1 MGDRKIRK
9 KDCVRLSNKI
19 IERCQLSVP
28 PVTNIS
34 DIRSNLFTS
43 LLEVL
48 CGQLPE
54 GVLREPVGDEEEAAN
69 VQAIIN
75 HLALDLINVDLSHIS
90 GANIIAG
97 DPRAIYNLL
106 EIFCG
111 LHKYLSSTSVDKW
124 NLEESL
130 TETEEEL
137 SSAGSSSEEPP
148 PDGQDAVPADDAAP
162 EAGADAAPAAAEGD
176 AAAAAAEAAPSTPEA
191 DQPAKTPKTAAAAP
205 VKEEPDPVD
214 QESALVDPGMSP
226 EDQESSLTE
235 VEGQEE
241 TEQEETERE
250 ETEQED
256 TEQEEAEQESGEQ
269 VSGEQESAE
278 QASGEQESGDQE
290 SGEQDRESPAA
301 EDDEPRMPRGSFVPR
316 HFDFVEDTETSAD
329 EGTSSVEATEAEEP
343 APPAGD
349 ISRKLSQE
357 MQQMRETKPESE
369 EVSKPVEKPKPP
381 PPAAVRSL
389 STAS

>member
-97 DPRAIYNLL
+97 DP
-106 EIFCG
+106 
-111 LHKYLSSTSVDKW
+111 HKW

-162 EAGADAAPAAAEGD
+162 
-176 AAAAAAEAAPSTPEA
+176 
-191 DQPAKTPKTAAAAP
+191 
-205 VKEEPDPVD
+205 
-214 QESALVDPGMSP
+214 
-226 EDQESSLTE
+226 
-235 VEGQEE
+235 
-241 TEQEETERE
+241 
-250 ETEQED
+250 
-256 TEQEEAEQESGEQ
+256 
-269 VSGEQESAE
+269 VS
-278 QASGEQESGDQE
+278 
-290 SGEQDRESPAA
+290 
-301 EDDEPRMPRGSFVPR
+301 
-316 HFDFVEDTETSAD
+316 
-329 EGTSSVEATEAEEP
+329 
-343 APPAGD
+343 
-349 ISRKLSQE
+349 
-357 MQQMRETKPESE
+357 
-369 EVSKPVEKPKPP
+369 
-381 PPAAVRSL
+381 PPAAGSWAMRGPA
-389 STAS
+389 TGT